1 MAKVSPLMFLPPL
14 IFAAF
19 VAVAAIGM
27 LRDDPDALPSVREG
41 QPAPAVAITEF
52 PGKTPFSD
60 ADLRDGEVKLVNF
73 WASWCAPCRVEHPN
87 LAALSEEGITIYGVN
102 MKDDQDK
109 ADAFLGELG
118 DPFAALGRDE
128 AGRMGFNWGV
138 YGLPET
144 FVIAGDGTIMLRF
157 AGPLTQR
164 AIEERL
170 RPALAEAAARGN

>member
-1 MAKVSPLMFLPPL
+1 MA
-14 IFAAF
+14 
-19 VAVAAIGM
+19 
-27 LRDDPDALPSVREG
+27 
-41 QPAPAVAITEF
+41 Q
-52 PGKTPFSD
+52 
-60 ADLRDGEVKLVNF
+60 N
-73 WASWCAPCRVEHPN
+73 PN